1 MTMKRTATQR
11 LADGLVVL
19 SCLLLLADMVLIFL
33 LPALTYFHSG
43 EPTFMTIAQLQATFA
58 YDFDDGLGNLMRVIL
73 YEVWQSPETAVLALF
88 SLGCAVGAAWIFL
101 QGIHVSANVADGES
115 FSPKN
120 AVCFRRAAVGCFLL
134 ALAAAGRTLWQIWQL
149 GSPEPLL
156 SCTAL
161 LIPLFLTG
169 GLLCLLLSA
178 LLHRAAEMKA
188 ENDLTS

>member
-43 EPTFMTIAQLQATFA
+43 EPTFMTMAQLQATFA

-88 SLGCAVGAAWIFL
+88 SLGCAVGAAWIF
-101 QGIHVSANVADGES
+101 SRES
-115 FSPKN
+115 TSRPTW
-120 AVCFRRAAVGCFLL
+120 RTERASLL
-134 ALAAAGRTLWQIWQL
+134 KMRCASAGRLWGASCWL
-149 GSPEPLL
+149 WPPPGGPSGRSGSWAPRSRCCP
-156 SCTAL
+156 A
-161 LIPLFLTG
+161 
-169 GLLCLLLSA
+169 
-178 LLHRAAEMKA
+178 RRY
-188 ENDLTS
+188 

>member
-19 SCLLLLADMVLIFL
+19 SCLLLLADMLLILF
-33 LPALTYFHSG
+33 LPALAYFRSG
-43 EPTFMTIAQLQATFA
+43 EPTFMTMAQLQAIFV
-58 YDFDDGLGNLMRVIL
+58 YDFDDGLGTLMRVIL
-73 YEVWQSPETAVLALF
+73 YEVWQKPETAVLALF
-88 SLGCAVGAAWIFL
+88 SLACAVGAAWIFL
-101 QGIHVSANVADGES
+101 QGLHISANVADGES

-120 AVCFRRAAVGCFLL
+120 AVCFRRAAAGCFLL
-134 ALAAAGRTLWQIWQL
+134 ALAAAGRTLWKIWQL

-161 LIPLFLTG
+161 LTPLFLAG

-178 LLHRAAEMKA
+178 LLRRAAEIKA
-188 ENDLTS
+188 ENDLTI

>member
-1 MTMKRTATQR
+1 MKRTATQR

-33 LPALTYFHSG
+33 LPALTYFQHGGAAS
-43 EPTFMTIAQLQATFA
+43 MTLAQLQATFA

-134 ALAAAGRTLWQIWQL
+134 ALAAGRTFWQIWQL

-188 ENDLTS
+188 ENDLTI

>member
-1 MTMKRTATQR
+1 MQR

-19 SCLLLLADMVLIFL
+19 SCLMLLADMVLILL
-33 LPALTYFHSG
+33 LPAAAYFRHG
-43 EPTFMTIAQLQATFA
+43 GAGTMTLAQLRATFA

-73 YEVWQSPETAVLALF
+73 YEVWQKPETAVLAGF
-88 SLGCAVGAAWIFL
+88 SLACALGAAWLLL
-101 QGIHVSANVADGES
+101 QGLHVSANVADGES

-120 AVCFRRAAVGCFLL
+120 AVCFRQAAVGCFLL
-134 ALAAAGRTLWQIWQL
+134 ALAAAGRTFWQIGQL

-161 LIPLFLTG
+161 LIPLFLAG

-178 LLHRAAEMKA
+178 LLHRAAELKA
-188 ENDLTS
+188 ENDLTI

>member
-1 MTMKRTATQR
+1 MTMRRTAMQR

-19 SCLLLLADMVLIFL
+19 SCLMLAADMVLILL
-33 LPALTYFHSG
+33 LPAAAYFRHG
-43 EPTFMTIAQLQATFA
+43 GAGAMPLAQLQATFA

-73 YEVWQSPETAVLALF
+73 YEVWQKPETAVLAGF
-88 SLGCAVGAAWIFL
+88 SLACALGAAWLLL
-101 QGIHVSANVADGES
+101 QGLHVSANVADGES

-134 ALAAAGRTLWQIWQL
+134 ALAAAGRTFWQIGQL

-161 LIPLFLTG
+161 LIPLFLAG

-178 LLHRAAEMKA
+178 LLHRAAELKA
-188 ENDLTS
+188 ENDLTI